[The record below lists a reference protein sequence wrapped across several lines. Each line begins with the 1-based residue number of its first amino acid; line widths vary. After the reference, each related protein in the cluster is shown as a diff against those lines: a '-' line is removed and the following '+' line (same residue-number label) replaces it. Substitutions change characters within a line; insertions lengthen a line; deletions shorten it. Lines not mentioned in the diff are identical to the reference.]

1 ECLAP
6 TKFQQYEVSN
16 YCLPGFESRHN
27 SAYWDHTSYLGL
39 GPAAHSFDGTSRQW
53 NPANLKQYMENVADG
68 RLCEEREALSPT
80 DLYNET
86 LLLALRTREG
96 LDLQSIRIRYG
107 EERAQDIVN
116 HFRERVPA
124 GQYENTAG
132 KLRLTAEGL
141 WFADG
146 IAENLFNVD

>member
-1 ECLAP
+1 
-6 TKFQQYEVSN
+6 
-16 YCLPGFESRHN
+16 
-27 SAYWDHTSYLGL
+27 
-39 GPAAHSFDGTSRQW
+39 
-53 NPANLKQYMENVADG
+53 MENVADG
-68 RLCEEREALSPT
+68 RQCKEREALSPD

-96 LDLQSIRIRYG
+96 LDLQSIRARYG
-107 EERAQDIVN
+107 EERAQGIVN
-116 HFRERVPA
+116 HFRKRVPA